1 MPYTAGTISKHC
13 EAMEKIGVSEGG
25 TNKPDTASESPDLHE
40 IKLIVQA
47 KQHVEMEI
55 SEKTDSFV
63 DAEKKLRD
71 IDQSI
76 EVVGARC
83 RALIQHDLIGS
94 SFHSALVENEQRL
107 IKACADS
114 LESKAALNAFKKKN
128 GIDEPAQY
136 PADKLYHFSLLMLFV
151 AIETAVNAFFYQGSS
166 GLLGGAIVAFAVSV
180 INIGIAALLG
190 ATSRYKNLSDAK
202 SVYIGYGSIIA
213 FIVLAIVLNLI
224 FSTFRI
230 QYELLQAEVLERG
243 LDDATPAMLVLS
255 FKQAVLE
262 AFGIF
267 TLSFPTIDVMS
278 FILFFIGSLCSLF
291 AFWKGYKHDD
301 KFPAHG
307 EMDRINKKNENEFST
322 QKQNCY
328 DSAVNIVN
336 KELLSVEEAK
346 NSLISSHRTAGAL
359 KAQVQGAQL
368 IFEGNVKK
376 IQGELNLVLEA
387 YRGANKA
394 VRTTAAPN
402 YFSET
407 PNIVPDD
414 DTKNLNSL
422 IKSIEEVSEKSKN
435 ISDEMVPV
443 LSGKSHEIREKINY
457 LTQEPF
463 QKFINEIIKK
473 ATDHLKSNGQVG

>member
-13 EAMEKIGVSEGG
+13 EEMEKIGVSEGG
-25 TNKPDTASESPDLHE
+25 ANKPDTASETPDLHE

-76 EVVGARC
+76 EVVEARC
-83 RALIQHDLIGS
+83 RTMIQHDLLQG
-94 SFHSALVENEQRL
+94 SFHSSLVQNEQRL
-107 IKACADS
+107 VKACADS

-128 GIDEPAQY
+128 GIDEPARY
-136 PADKLYHFSLLMLFV
+136 PADKLYHFSLLILFV

-180 INIGIAALLG
+180 IIMGIAALLG
-190 ATSRYKNLSDAK
+190 ATCRYKNLPEAK
-202 SVYIGYGSIIA
+202 SKYIGYGSIIA

-230 QYELLQAEVLERG
+230 QYELLQSEVLDRG

-262 AFGIF
+262 AFGVF
-267 TLSFPTIDVMS
+267 ALNFPNIDVMS
-278 FILFFIGSLCSLF
+278 FILFFVGILCSLF

-301 KFPAHG
+301 KFPGHG
-307 EMDRINKKNENEFST
+307 EMDRIYKKNENEFSA
-322 QKQNCY
+322 QKQDCY
-328 DSAVNIVN
+328 DKAVNQVN
-336 KELLSVEEAK
+336 AELLAVEEAK

-359 KAQVQGAQL
+359 KAQVQGAQAT
-368 IFEGNVKK
+368 FEGNVKK

-394 VRTTAAPN
+394 VRTTTAPS

-407 PNIVPDD
+407 PNVVPDD
-414 DTKNLNSL
+414 DTQALSSL
-422 IKSIEEVSEKSKN
+422 IKSIDAISEKSKS
-435 ISDEMVPV
+435 ISDEMVPK
-443 LSGKSHEIREKINY
+443 LSSKSHEIRDQINH

-463 QKFINEIIKK
+463 QNFMDEIVKK
-473 ATDHLKSNGQVG
+473 ATDRLKNHGQVG